1 MTTLRSVPTGPD
13 VTPPTTRDRTGYALL
28 LSLVVGLNLFG
39 LVMVL
44 SASSVQ
50 GAQEGSTWGY
60 FTRQLIWL
68 GLGCVALLVML
79 RIDYRRWRPLAPF
92 LYGTSLALLVI
103 VLLPG
108 IGVEVNGAQR
118 WIQVGPQ
125 RFQPSE
131 LAKLG
136 VLLMSASVLAA
147 RQKVIRDHRR
157 SLNPVLLLFAPVAGL
172 VLLEP
177 DLGTTIII
185 GTVVASL
192 LVAAG
197 VPMKPLVKVGGLG
210 AAAALVL
217 AVSADYRR
225 ARLLGFIDPWADPQG
240 QTYQSLQSLIGLAS
254 GGVDGVGLGE
264 SRAKWGFLPNA
275 HTDFI
280 YAVVGEELGLI
291 GTLTVLSLFVM
302 LGLLGYRA
310 ALGAPDAFGTLVA
323 TGVTTWLLV
332 QAFVNMGGVVGLLPI
347 TGVTLPFVSFGGT
360 SLIVNMAAAGLLLNI
375 SRQARR

>member
-1 MTTLRSVPTGPD
+1 MTMLRSVPTGPA
-13 VTPPTTRDRTGYALL
+13 VRPATTRDRAGYALL
-28 LSLVVGLNLFG
+28 LSLIVGLNLFG

-50 GAQEGSTWGY
+50 GAEEGSTWGY
-60 FTRQLIWL
+60 FTRQLAWL

-79 RIDYRRWRPLAPF
+79 GIDYRRWRPLAPF
-92 LYGTSLALLVI
+92 LYATSVVLLIV

-108 IGVEVNGAQR
+108 IGVDVNGAQR

-136 VLLMSASVLAA
+136 VLLMAASVLAS
-147 RQKVIRDHRR
+147 RQRVVKDPRR
-157 SLNPVLLLFAPVAGL
+157 SLNPVVLLFAPVAGL
-172 VLLEP
+172 IMLEP
-177 DLGTTIII
+177 DLGTTLII
-185 GTVVASL
+185 GAVVVSL

-197 VPMKPLVKVGGLG
+197 VPKASLAKVGALG
-210 AAAALVL
+210 SIAALGL
-217 AVSADYRR
+217 ALGADYRR
-225 ARLLGFIDPWADPQG
+225 SRLLGFIDPWADPQD
-240 QTYQSLQSLIGLAS
+240 QTHQALQSLIGLAG

-280 YAVVGEELGLI
+280 YAVIGEELGLI
-291 GTLTVLSLFVM
+291 GTLTVLALFVM

-310 ALGAPDAFGTLVA
+310 ALGAPDAFGALVA

-347 TGVTLPFVSFGGT
+347 TGVTLPFLSFGGT
-360 SLIVNMAAAGLLLNI
+360 SLIVNMASAGLLLNI